1 MKPFSQSRVGAVRQ
15 AYANATAFL
24 ATACLFVPACSGK
37 PQPPE
42 ARTDGEASTPT
53 AEVET
58 QRPGARTPAPSPMPD
73 SRTPSEESPDPRS
86 QQIVNPVRP
95 KPTGKPSRAARSG
108 HAVAF
113 AGWRPSKDGSR
124 DVILVYDPGD
134 NAMEGRTLH
143 GWDAKPR
150 ELPVYFGRQRPNII
164 LLPAG
169 AFTITGAVVVTAADA
184 NKSPPPQPEPVTAVG
199 MPDLS
204 QDVNPAWIGLCGSTS
219 GANVLFYM
227 GQQNP
232 KVLRGFLRGPSNEAD
247 AGVVKLIVGDRERI
261 QPDSLAGRMGTSE
274 DGSGATNI
282 GMRAGME
289 SWLDEH
295 DDGRWSASLD
305 WFDDQERPRE
315 QQREF
320 FSRLAVAVRG
330 GGGAILCLWPGTE
343 YSDSAVGEDESTAS
357 VADRGDSE
365 NTSTPAAAS
374 TKPAASRSA
383 DTASEAPLPDA
394 DFPALP
400 PSPSESRPTLPGRPL
415 SGLSEREA
423 IEQAAKQLA
432 SARARLETNEPA
444 KAFDHVT
451 QAVALLQQHGG
462 DGDEAAK
469 LLADAMALS
478 KEIERRLPTPS
489 GKALQKRTVFQ

>member
-1 MKPFSQSRVGAVRQ
+1 MLACVCLL
-15 AYANATAFL
+15 AF
-24 ATACLFVPACSGK
+24 ACSRK
-37 PQPPE
+37 SPPGE
-42 ARTDGEASTPT
+42 AQTDSEASTPKQTTEAKTQEPESRIPTKTTKPQEPPPT
-53 AEVET
+53 AT
-58 QRPGARTPAPSPMPD
+58 SPAPTSPQ
-73 SRTPSEESPDPRS
+73 SA
-86 QQIVNPVRP
+86 NPVRP
-95 KPTGKPSRAARSG
+95 KPTGKPSRTARSG

-113 AGWRPSKDGSR
+113 AGWKPSKDGSR
-124 DVILVYDPGD
+124 DVILVCDPGD
-134 NAMEGRTLH
+134 NAIEGRTLH

-169 AFTITGAVVVTAADA
+169 AFTITGGVVINAANAD
-184 NKSPPPQPEPVTAVG
+184 KSPPPQPEPVTAVG

-219 GANVLFYM
+219 GANILFYM

-247 AGVVKLIVGDRERI
+247 AGVVKLIAGDRAQI

-295 DDGRWSASLD
+295 DEGRWSASLD
-305 WFDDQERPRE
+305 WFDDQERSRE

-320 FSRLAVAVRG
+320 FSRLAAAVRG

-357 VADRGDSE
+357 AADRGDSE
-365 NTSTPAAAS
+365 NTSTPAPAS

-383 DTASEAPLPDA
+383 DTAPQSPLPDA

-400 PSPSESRPTLPGRPL
+400 PSPSGSRPTLPGRPP
-415 SGLSEREA
+415 SGLSERDA

-432 SARARLETNEPA
+432 SARERLESNEPA

-451 QAVALLQQHGG
+451 EAVTLLHQHGG
-462 DGDEAAK
+462 DGDEAAE

>member
-1 MKPFSQSRVGAVRQ
+1 
-15 AYANATAFL
+15 
-24 ATACLFVPACSGK
+24 
-37 PQPPE
+37 
-42 ARTDGEASTPT
+42 
-53 AEVET
+53 
-58 QRPGARTPAPSPMPD
+58 
-73 SRTPSEESPDPRS
+73 
-86 QQIVNPVRP
+86 
-95 KPTGKPSRAARSG
+95 
-108 HAVAF
+108 
-113 AGWRPSKDGSR
+113 
-124 DVILVYDPGD
+124 
-134 NAMEGRTLH
+134 MEGRTLH

-169 AFTITGAVVVTAADA
+169 AFTITGAVVATATDAD
-184 NKSPPPQPEPVTAVG
+184 KSAPPQPEPVTAVG

-219 GANVLFYM
+219 GANILFYM
-227 GQQNP
+227 GQQNL

-295 DDGRWSASLD
+295 DEGRWSASLD
-305 WFDDQERPRE
+305 WFDDQERSRE

-357 VADRGDSE
+357 AADRGDSE
-365 NTSTPAAAS
+365 NTSTPASAS

-383 DTASEAPLPDA
+383 DTAPQAPLPDA

-400 PSPSESRPTLPGRPL
+400 PSPSESRPTLPGRPP
-415 SGLSEREA
+415 SGLSDREA

-432 SARARLETNEPA
+432 SARARLESNEPA
-444 KAFDHVT
+444 TAFDHVT
-451 QAVALLQQHGG
+451 QAVTLLQQHGG
-462 DGDEAAK
+462 DGDEAAE
-469 LLADAMALS
+469 LLADAMALG
-478 KEIERRLPTPS
+478 KEIERRLPAPS
-489 GKALQKRTVFQ
+489 GQALQKRTVFQ

>member
-1 MKPFSQSRVGAVRQ
+1 MLASVCLL
-15 AYANATAFL
+15 AF
-24 ATACLFVPACSGK
+24 ACSRK
-37 PQPPE
+37 PLPRE
-42 ARTDGEASTPT
+42 AQTDSEASTSKQTTEAEKREPESSIPT
-53 AEVET
+53 QPSKPQAPPTTATSPE
-58 QRPGARTPAPSPMPD
+58 PASPQ
-73 SRTPSEESPDPRS
+73 SS
-86 QQIVNPVRP
+86 NPTRP
-95 KPTGKPSRAARSG
+95 KPTGKPSPAARSG

-113 AGWRPSKDGSR
+113 AGWKPSKDGSR
-124 DVILVYDPGD
+124 DVILVCDPGD
-134 NAMEGRTLH
+134 NAIEGRMLH

-169 AFTITGAVVVTAADA
+169 AFTITGGVVVNAADA
-184 NKSPPPQPEPVTAVG
+184 DKTHPAQHEPVTAVG

-219 GANVLFYM
+219 GANILFYM

-247 AGVVKLIVGDRERI
+247 AGVVNLIVGDRERI

-274 DGSGATNI
+274 DGSGATNL

-295 DDGRWSASLD
+295 DEGRWSASLD
-305 WFDDQERPRE
+305 WFDDQERSRE

-320 FSRLAVAVRG
+320 FSRLAVAVRD

-343 YSDSAVGEDESTAS
+343 YSDSSVGENESTAS
-357 VADRGDSE
+357 AADRDHSE
-365 NTSTPAAAS
+365 NTSTPAPAS
-374 TKPAASRSA
+374 TKPAASHSA
-383 DTASEAPLPDA
+383 DSGPQSPLPDA
-394 DFPALP
+394 GFPGLP
-400 PSPSESRPTLPGRPL
+400 PSPSGSRPTLPGRPP
-415 SGLSEREA
+415 SGLSERDA
-423 IEQAAKQLA
+423 LEQAAKQLA
-432 SARARLETNEPA
+432 SARARLESNDPA
-444 KAFDHVT
+444 AAFDHVT
-451 QAVALLQQHGG
+451 QAVTLLHQHGG
-462 DGDEAAK
+462 DGDEAAE

-489 GKALQKRTVFQ
+489 GRALQKRTVFQ

>member
-1 MKPFSQSRVGAVRQ
+1 
-15 AYANATAFL
+15 
-24 ATACLFVPACSGK
+24 
-37 PQPPE
+37 
-42 ARTDGEASTPT
+42 
-53 AEVET
+53 
-58 QRPGARTPAPSPMPD
+58 
-73 SRTPSEESPDPRS
+73 
-86 QQIVNPVRP
+86 
-95 KPTGKPSRAARSG
+95 
-108 HAVAF
+108 
-113 AGWRPSKDGSR
+113 
-124 DVILVYDPGD
+124 
-134 NAMEGRTLH
+134 
-143 GWDAKPR
+143 
-150 ELPVYFGRQRPNII
+150 
-164 LLPAG
+164 LPAG

-184 NKSPPPQPEPVTAVG
+184 DKSAPPQPEPVTAVG

-204 QDVNPAWIGLCGSTS
+204 QDMNPAWIGLCGSTS
-219 GANVLFYM
+219 GANILFYM

-247 AGVVKLIVGDRERI
+247 AGVVKLIVGDRASI

-282 GMRAGME
+282 GMRAGMA

-295 DDGRWSASLD
+295 DEGRWSASLD
-305 WFDDQERPRE
+305 WFDDQERSRE

-320 FSRLAVAVRG
+320 FSRLAATVRG

-343 YSDSAVGEDESTAS
+343 YSNSAVGEDDSTAS
-357 VADRGDSE
+357 AAERGHSE
-365 NTSTPAAAS
+365 DTSTPAPAS

-383 DTASEAPLPDA
+383 DTSPQSPLPDA

-400 PSPSESRPTLPGRPL
+400 PSPSGSRPTLPGRPP
-415 SGLSEREA
+415 SGLSERDA
-423 IEQAAKQLA
+423 IEQAAKHLA
-432 SARARLETNEPA
+432 SARERLESNEPA

-451 QAVALLQQHGG
+451 QAVTLLHQHGG
-462 DGDEAAK
+462 DGDEAAE

>member
-1 MKPFSQSRVGAVRQ
+1 
-15 AYANATAFL
+15 
-24 ATACLFVPACSGK
+24 
-37 PQPPE
+37 
-42 ARTDGEASTPT
+42 
-53 AEVET
+53 
-58 QRPGARTPAPSPMPD
+58 
-73 SRTPSEESPDPRS
+73 
-86 QQIVNPVRP
+86 
-95 KPTGKPSRAARSG
+95 
-108 HAVAF
+108 
-113 AGWRPSKDGSR
+113 
-124 DVILVYDPGD
+124 
-134 NAMEGRTLH
+134 MEGRTLH

-169 AFTITGAVVVTAADA
+169 AFTITGAVVVTATDAD
-184 NKSPPPQPEPVTAVG
+184 KSEPPQPEPVTAVG

-219 GANVLFYM
+219 GANILFYM

-274 DGSGATNI
+274 DGSGVTNI

-295 DDGRWSASLD
+295 DEGRWSASLD
-305 WFDDQERPRE
+305 WFDDQERSRE

-357 VADRGDSE
+357 AADRGDSE
-365 NTSTPAAAS
+365 NTSTPASAS

-383 DTASEAPLPDA
+383 DTAPQSPLPDA

-400 PSPSESRPTLPGRPL
+400 PSPSESRPTLPGRPP
-415 SGLSEREA
+415 SGLSDREA

-432 SARARLETNEPA
+432 SARARLESNEPA

-451 QAVALLQQHGG
+451 QAVTLLQQHGG
-462 DGDEAAK
+462 DGDEVAE

-478 KEIERRLPTPS
+478 KEIERRLPAPS
-489 GKALQKRTVFQ
+489 GQALQKRTVFQ

>member
-1 MKPFSQSRVGAVRQ
+1 MRLGLLASICLL
-15 AYANATAFL
+15 AF
-24 ATACLFVPACSGK
+24 ACSRK
-37 PQPPE
+37 SPPRE
-42 ARTDGEASTPT
+42 AQTASEASTPEQT
-53 AEVET
+53 TEGEK
-58 QRPGARTPAPSPMPD
+58 REPE
-73 SRTPSEESPDPRS
+73 SRTPKKTPTSQNSAPKATSPDPAS
-86 QQIVNPVRP
+86 QHSANPVRP
-95 KPTGKPSRAARSG
+95 KPGGKPSPEARSG

-169 AFTITGAVVVTAADA
+169 AFTITGAVVVVAADA
-184 NKSPPPQPEPVTAVG
+184 DKASPPQPEPVTAVG

-219 GANVLFYM
+219 GANILFYM
-227 GQQNP
+227 GQHNP

-247 AGVVKLIVGDRERI
+247 AGVVKLIVGDRKRI
-261 QPDSLAGRMGTSE
+261 QPESLAGRMGTSE

-295 DDGRWSASLD
+295 DEGRWSARLD
-305 WFDDQERPRE
+305 WFDDQERSRE

-320 FSRLAVAVRG
+320 FSRLAATVRG

-357 VADRGDSE
+357 AADRGDSE
-365 NTSTPAAAS
+365 VASTPAPAS
-374 TKPAASRSA
+374 TKPTASRSA
-383 DTASEAPLPDA
+383 DTAPQARLPDA
-394 DFPALP
+394 AFPALP
-400 PSPSESRPTLPGRPL
+400 SSPSGSRPTLPGRPPY
-415 SGLSEREA
+415 GPSEREA

-432 SARARLETNEPA
+432 NARARLESNEPA

-451 QAVALLQQHGG
+451 QAFALLQQHGG
-462 DGDEAAK
+462 DGDKAAE

-489 GKALQKRTVFQ
+489 GKALHKRTVFQ

>member
-1 MKPFSQSRVGAVRQ
+1 
-15 AYANATAFL
+15 
-24 ATACLFVPACSGK
+24 
-37 PQPPE
+37 
-42 ARTDGEASTPT
+42 
-53 AEVET
+53 
-58 QRPGARTPAPSPMPD
+58 
-73 SRTPSEESPDPRS
+73 
-86 QQIVNPVRP
+86 
-95 KPTGKPSRAARSG
+95 
-108 HAVAF
+108 VAF
-113 AGWRPSKDGSR
+113 AGWKPSKDGSR
-124 DVILVYDPGD
+124 DVVLLCDPGD
-134 NAMEGRTLH
+134 NAVEGRTLH

-169 AFTITGAVVVTAADA
+169 AFTITGAVVVTATDAD
-184 NKSPPPQPEPVTAVG
+184 KSAPPQPEPVAAVG

-219 GANVLFYM
+219 GANILFYM

-247 AGVVKLIVGDRERI
+247 AGVVKLIIGDRERI

-295 DDGRWSASLD
+295 DEGRWSASLD
-305 WFDDQERPRE
+305 WFDDQERSRE
-315 QQREF
+315 QQRKF

-357 VADRGDSE
+357 AADRGDSE
-365 NTSTPAAAS
+365 NTSTPASAS

-383 DTASEAPLPDA
+383 DTAPQAPLPDA

-400 PSPSESRPTLPGRPL
+400 PSPSESRPTLPGRPP
-415 SGLSEREA
+415 SGLSDREA

-432 SARARLETNEPA
+432 SARARLESNEPA

-451 QAVALLQQHGG
+451 QAVTLLQQHGG
-462 DGDEAAK
+462 DGDEAAE

-478 KEIERRLPTPS
+478 KEIERRLPAPT
-489 GKALQKRTVFQ
+489 GQALQKRTVFQ